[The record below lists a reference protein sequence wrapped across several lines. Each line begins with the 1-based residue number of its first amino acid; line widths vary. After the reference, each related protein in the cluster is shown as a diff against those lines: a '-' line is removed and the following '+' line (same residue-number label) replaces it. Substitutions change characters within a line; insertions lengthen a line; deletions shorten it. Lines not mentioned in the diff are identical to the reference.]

1 MTPNL
6 AEPACIAAPAMC
18 RHRACLQVDGAKK
31 LRAKL
36 EGAGKTLVPLLGG
49 NLVDKVS
56 LQQGAKTVEHC
67 EGRQTAPCNASGAD
81 VALRV

>member
-6 AEPACIAAPAMC
+6 AEPACTAVPAMC
-18 RHRACLQVDGAKK
+18 PHHACLQVDGAKK

-56 LQQGAKTVEHC
+56 LQQGAKTVEQSERSTTC
-67 EGRQTAPCNASGAD
+67 TM
-81 VALRV
+81 